1 MWIPLKGAQ
10 ALIKKLGGGKEGFQ
24 KALKQKPELFQD
36 TGPRKT
42 TALDPKTGK
51 PKSGQKA
58 SKAAPKAKSLSGHPL
73 SSTGN
78 RSGRSAWDKLPQ
90 RVKDKLLKEKGKG
103 MSKGQL
109 EKYREMYRNR
119 N

>member
-24 KALKQKPELFQD
+24 KALRQNPKLFEN

-58 SKAAPKAKSLSGHPL
+58 SKASTSKPAGKKGWDSLPANVRKKL
-73 SSTGN
+73 EAGN
-78 RSGRSAWDKLPQ
+78 T
-90 RVKDKLLKEKGKG
+90 KGFTEA
-103 MSKGQL
+103 QL
-109 EKYREMYRNR
+109 TKYRKLWKNK
-119 N
+119 NH